1 MKGQVSKHSKA
12 SAGKQEKD
20 VKRRALKLRLGNESR
35 RAQRR
40 KKG

>member
-12 SAGKQEKD
+12 SAGKSEKEIR
-20 VKRRALKLRLGNESR
+20 RRALKLRLGNEAR